1 MYKINFLKDNRNDVI
16 RTRGLFV
23 PNEALYQT
31 EPHAEQHIYYIT
43 LAVKNQE

>member
-1 MYKINFLKDNRNDVI
+1 MTLINKSRRDGI
-16 RTRGLFV
+16 RTHGLFV
-23 PNEALYQT
+23 PNEALYQP